1 MADAQPCVL
10 LKFGELALKG
20 KNRPLFVGAL
30 ERNLR
35 RAAEGL
41 GPLEVRHRGGV
52 FVVTGGEP
60 RDELVRRCLALPGVS
75 VVQPALRCER
85 DPTAAVDAAVELLRD
100 RPGRTFAVRARR
112 RDKRFALRSIE
123 LARLLGDAVRVRLG
137 LEVDLSE
144 PDLEL
149 FVEVDHKELL
159 VSVQRLRG
167 AGGLA
172 LVLLSGGLD
181 SPVAAYR
188 MMKRGLRCDFVHFSG
203 RPFTSPESIY
213 KAYALVGRLD
223 RFQGDSRLHVV
234 TFGPAQR
241 RLATAGAGRLQV
253 LSQRRLMV
261 RVASTLGERL
271 GADALVTGDSL
282 GQVASQTLP
291 NLAVVEEAA
300 GLPLLRPLIDR
311 DKSEIVDAAR
321 ALGTYD
327 ISILPDEDC
336 CQLFSSK
343 LASTRG
349 QSDDLRRIQRT
360 TDAISSR
367 SPRSRT
373 STCYPGTGCQPRRL
387 TTPRPAPRGFPRASP
402 AAARA
407 RAASRTGSPGRAG
420 SRRPAGSPAARAAR
434 SPRQPVAGRGCAP
447 AR

>member
-1 MADAQPCVL
+1 MDGSRRCVL

-20 KNRPLFVGAL
+20 RNRPRFVRAL

-35 RAAEGL
+35 RLTADL
-41 GPLEVRHRGGV
+41 GSLDVRHRGGV
-52 FVVTGGEP
+52 FIVSGDVPE
-60 RDELVRRCLALPGVS
+60 DELVERCLRLPGVS
-75 VVQPALRCER
+75 VVQPAVRCER
-85 DPTAAVDAAVELLRD
+85 DATAAADAGVELLREL
-100 RPGRTFAVRARR
+100 PGRTFAVRATR
-112 RDKRFALRSIE
+112 RDKRFPLRSIE

-137 LEVDLSE
+137 LEVDLSA

-159 VSVQRLRG
+159 VSVARLRG
-167 AGGLA
+167 AGGLPVGTSGRA

-188 MMKRGLRCDFVHFSG
+188 MMKRGLRCDFLHFSG
-203 RPFTSPESIY
+203 RPFTSPDSIY
-213 KAYALVGRLD
+213 KAYALVGNLD
-223 RFQGDSRLHVV
+223 RFQGGSRLYVV
-234 TFGPAQR
+234 TFGQAQR

-253 LSQRRLMV
+253 LSQRRLMM
-261 RVASTLGERL
+261 RVASALGERL
-271 GADALVTGDSL
+271 DSDALVTGDSL

-321 ALGTYD
+321 ELGTYD

-349 QSDDLRRIQRT
+349 RSDDLREIERT
-360 TDAISSR
+360 ADVEELVDQLAESAELFHPTLEDRAMVSLE
-367 SPRSRT
+367 PR
-373 STCYPGTGCQPRRL
+373 
-387 TTPRPAPRGFPRASP
+387 
-402 AAARA
+402 
-407 RAASRTGSPGRAG
+407 
-420 SRRPAGSPAARAAR
+420 
-434 SPRQPVAGRGCAP
+434 
-447 AR
+447 

>member
-1 MADAQPCVL
+1 MDASRRCVL

-20 KNRPLFVGAL
+20 RNRPRFVSAL

-35 RAAEGL
+35 RLTADL
-41 GPLEVRHRGGV
+41 GPIEVRHRGGV
-52 FVVTGGEP
+52 FIASG
-60 RDELVRRCLALPGVS
+60 DMALDDLVERCLRLPGVS
-75 VVQPALRCER
+75 VVQPAVRCER
-85 DPTAAVDAAVELLRD
+85 DPTAAADAAVELLSERS
-100 RPGRTFAVRARR
+100 GQTFAVRPTR
-112 RDKRFALRSIE
+112 RDKSFPLRSIE

-137 LEVDLSE
+137 LDVDLSN

-159 VSVQRLRG
+159 VSVERLRG
-167 AGGLA
+167 AGGLPVGTSGRA

-188 MMKRGLRCDFVHFSG
+188 MMKRGLRCDFLHFSG
-203 RPFTSPESIY
+203 RPFTSPDSIY
-213 KAYALVGRLD
+213 KAYALAGRLD
-223 RFQGDSRLHVV
+223 RFQGDSRLYVV
-234 TFGPAQR
+234 TFGQAQK

-261 RVASTLGERL
+261 RVASALGERL

-300 GLPLLRPLIDR
+300 DLPLLRPLIDR
-311 DKSEIVDAAR
+311 DKSEIVEVAR
-321 ALGTYD
+321 TLGTYE

-349 QSDDLRRIQRT
+349 HPDDLRRIERT
-360 TDAISSR
+360 ADVEELVDELAESAELFHPTLEERAMVSS
-367 SPRSRT
+367 SPDS
-373 STCYPGTGCQPRRL
+373 S
-387 TTPRPAPRGFPRASP
+387 
-402 AAARA
+402 
-407 RAASRTGSPGRAG
+407 AG
-420 SRRPAGSPAARAAR
+420 
-434 SPRQPVAGRGCAP
+434 
-447 AR
+447 

>member
-1 MADAQPCVL
+1 MEPRRCVL
-10 LKFGELALKG
+10 LKFGELTLKG
-20 KNRPLFVGAL
+20 RNRPRFVGAL

-35 RAAEGL
+35 RATTDL
-41 GPLEVRHRGGV
+41 GSLEVCHRGGV
-52 FVVTGGEP
+52 FIVSGDVP
-60 RDELVRRCLALPGVS
+60 QNQLVERCLALPGVS
-75 VVQPALRCER
+75 VVQPAVRCDR
-85 DPTAAVDAAVELLRD
+85 DPTVAADAAVELLHD

-112 RDKRFALRSIE
+112 RDKSFALRSIE

-137 LEVDLSE
+137 LEVDLSN

-149 FVEVDHKELL
+149 FVEVDSKELL
-159 VSVQRLRG
+159 LSVERLRG
-167 AGGLA
+167 AGGLPVGTSGRA
-172 LVLLSGGLD
+172 LVLMSGGLD

-223 RFQGDSRLHVV
+223 RFQGDSRLYVV

-261 RVASTLGERL
+261 RVASALGERL
-271 GADALVTGDSL
+271 GSDALVTGDSL

-300 GLPLLRPLIDR
+300 ALPLLRPLIDR

-321 ALGTYD
+321 ALGTYE

-343 LASTRG
+343 LAATRG
-349 QSDDLRRIQRT
+349 ASDDLRRIERT
-360 TDAISSR
+360 ADVEELVEQLAESAELFHPTLEERAMVSS
-367 SPRSRT
+367 SPDS
-373 STCYPGTGCQPRRL
+373 S
-387 TTPRPAPRGFPRASP
+387 
-402 AAARA
+402 
-407 RAASRTGSPGRAG
+407 AG
-420 SRRPAGSPAARAAR
+420 
-434 SPRQPVAGRGCAP
+434 
-447 AR
+447 

>member
-1 MADAQPCVL
+1 MDASRRCVL

-20 KNRPLFVGAL
+20 RNRPRFVRAL

-35 RAAEGL
+35 RATADL

-52 FVVTGGEP
+52 FIVTGDIPQEQ
-60 RDELVRRCLALPGVS
+60 LVERCLELPGVS

-85 DPTAAVDAAVELLRD
+85 DPTVAADAAVELLRE
-100 RPGRTFAVRARR
+100 RPGRTFAVRATR

-123 LARLLGDAVRVRLG
+123 LARLLGDVVRVRLG
-137 LEVDLSE
+137 LEVDLSN

-159 VSVQRLRG
+159 VSVERMRG
-167 AGGLA
+167 AGGLPVGTSGRA

-181 SPVAAYR
+181 SPVAAHR

-213 KAYALVGRLD
+213 KAYALAGRLD
-223 RFQGDSRLHVV
+223 RFQGDSRLYVV

-253 LSQRRLMV
+253 LSQRRLMM
-261 RVASTLGERL
+261 RVASALGERL

-300 GLPLLRPLIDR
+300 ELPLLRPLIDR

-349 QSDDLRRIQRT
+349 RSDALREIERT
-360 TDAISSR
+360 ADIEELVDQLAESAELFHPTLEETAWS
-367 SPRSRT
+367 
-373 STCYPGTGCQPRRL
+373 
-387 TTPRPAPRGFPRASP
+387 
-402 AAARA
+402 
-407 RAASRTGSPGRAG
+407 
-420 SRRPAGSPAARAAR
+420 
-434 SPRQPVAGRGCAP
+434 VA
-447 AR
+447 

>member
-1 MADAQPCVL
+1 MEPRRCVL

-20 KNRPLFVGAL
+20 RNRPRFVKAL

-35 RAAEGL
+35 RLTADL
-41 GPLEVRHRGGV
+41 GPIEVRHRGGV
-52 FVVTGGEP
+52 FIASGDVP
-60 RDELVRRCLALPGVS
+60 QDELVERCLRLPGVS

-85 DPTAAVDAAVELLRD
+85 DATAAADAAVELLGERS
-100 RPGRTFAVRARR
+100 GRTFAVRATR
-112 RDKRFALRSIE
+112 RDKNFPLRSIE

-137 LEVDLSE
+137 LEVDLSH

-159 VSVQRLRG
+159 VSVDRLRG
-167 AGGLA
+167 AGGLPVGTSGRA

-188 MMKRGLRCDFVHFSG
+188 MMKRGLRCDFLHFSG
-203 RPFTSPESIY
+203 RPFTSPDSIY

-223 RFQGDSRLHVV
+223 RFQGGSRLYVV
-234 TFGPAQR
+234 TFGQAQR

-261 RVASTLGERL
+261 RVASALGERL

-300 GLPLLRPLIDR
+300 QLSLLRPLIDR
-311 DKSEIVDAAR
+311 DKSEIVDVAR
-321 ALGTYD
+321 ELGTYE

-349 QSDDLRRIQRT
+349 HPDDLRRIERT
-360 TDAISSR
+360 ADVEELVEELAESAELFHPRLEDQPDLTQVIR
-367 SPRSRT
+367 S
-373 STCYPGTGCQPRRL
+373 G
-387 TTPRPAPRGFPRASP
+387 
-402 AAARA
+402 
-407 RAASRTGSPGRAG
+407 
-420 SRRPAGSPAARAAR
+420 
-434 SPRQPVAGRGCAP
+434 
-447 AR
+447 

>member
-1 MADAQPCVL
+1 MDEVRGQRCVL

-20 KNRPLFVGAL
+20 RNRPLFVNAL

-35 RAAEGL
+35 RLTADL
-41 GPLEVRHRGGV
+41 GPLEIRHRGGV
-52 FVVTGGEP
+52 FIVSGDLP
-60 RDELVRRCLALPGVS
+60 QDELVERCLALPGVS

-85 DPTAAVDAAVELLRD
+85 DATAAADAAVELLRE

-112 RDKRFALRSIE
+112 RDKSFTLRSVE
-123 LARLLGDAVRVRLG
+123 LACMLGDAIRARLG

-159 VSVQRLRG
+159 VSVERLRG
-167 AGGLA
+167 AGGLPVGTSGRA

-188 MMKRGLRCDFVHFSG
+188 MMKRGLRCDFIHFSG

-223 RFQGDSRLHVV
+223 RFQGNSRLYVV

-261 RVASTLGERL
+261 RVASALGERL
-271 GADALVTGDSL
+271 DADALVTGDSL

-343 LASTRG
+343 LAATRG
-349 QSDDLRRIQRT
+349 QSDDLRRIERT
-360 TDAISSR
+360 ADVEELVE
-367 SPRSRT
+367 
-373 STCYPGTGCQPRRL
+373 QL
-387 TTPRPAPRGFPRASP
+387 
-402 AAARA
+402 
-407 RAASRTGSPGRAG
+407 AASAELFHPSLEE
-420 SRRPAGSPAARAAR
+420 PALAH
-434 SPRQPVAGRGCAP
+434 
-447 AR
+447 